1 MSCVCNAA
9 LCGGE
14 AEMCSHWRK
23 GSRMRQ
29 SYWLMSCHRAPFT
42 FLSVIHVR
50 WNVETAAVFSDRISM
65 NFTVHFE
72 CMKNIF
78 SLESQTN
85 RHLIAILNSCISL
98 SAIIPGA
105 FNNDSQYVA
114 LLMNYSL
121 QWKQLYY
128 LSLYISVYI
137 TLHKYKLYKQYISFK
152 LLKMYDVAFYILIKI
167 IDKLLGKCK
176 TLQYVLL
183 KKNYHL
189 FWSGKINSASH
200 HNAAD
205 YFSYNIML
213 HHVILLI

>member
-1 MSCVCNAA
+1 
-9 LCGGE
+9 
-14 AEMCSHWRK
+14 
-23 GSRMRQ
+23 
-29 SYWLMSCHRAPFT
+29 
-42 FLSVIHVR
+42 
-50 WNVETAAVFSDRISM
+50 M

-85 RHLIAILNSCISL
+85 RHLIAILNSYISL
-98 SAIIPGA
+98 LAIIPEA
-105 FNNDSQYVA
+105 FNNDSQYIA

-189 FWSGKINSASH
+189 FWSGKLTL
-200 HNAAD
+200 
-205 YFSYNIML
+205 L
-213 HHVILLI
+213 HTTMLLIIFL